1 MSDPSL
7 VSLNFILLSL
17 YMYIYCKW
25 QATKSLPQT
34 KDTMACTDNTTAA
47 IHRPGAATTIS
58 AVHPDIIQTHILTRL
73 DGPALASIAT
83 TCSQL
88 HALSEHEQLWE
99 SICHATWPSTTTP
112 RVRHIISTFP
122 GASRSFF
129 SDSFPSFAAVDTYRH
144 ANIERTPELV
154 TAVDLF
160 HGRKPVLSRVVETET
175 VSGWFRCSP
184 FRVDVLDPKEAVATA
199 MEYPRSE
206 EACERLREEL
216 RLSWIVVDPEGKRA
230 VNVSSGRAVS
240 VERHWLSGEVRV
252 RFATVVGGGERGSA
266 SEAVLCSVTVTCGS
280 EMQVREACVQM
291 EDMDGTILNG
301 RDSLGI
307 LQRALEGKRGT
318 FFVAGEKDR
327 FLEFMNRKRER
338 KERKMRDERRLDM
351 ACVALAL
358 LSFAAIS
365 TLFFFRI

>member
-1 MSDPSL
+1 
-7 VSLNFILLSL
+7 
-17 YMYIYCKW
+17 MYIYCKW